1 MAKKHKKHEEHEN
14 HERWLVS
21 YADFIT
27 LLFAF
32 FVVMYSISSVN
43 EGKYRVLSDSLVAAF
58 RSSARSLSPIQQG
71 ELARSPVTALSEQLL
86 DRPVPNM
93 MSPMLIDVPA
103 TVLTEIVLPED
114 LMNQPEMGGGGG
126 VVEAM
131 ANAIERSL
139 SPLIDQNLVSI
150 RRNQFYLEIELNST
164 FLFPSGSALLSIDA
178 ETVLGLIAEMLVAQP
193 NRIHIEGYTD
203 NIPVKSNVFASNWE
217 LAAARASAVVR
228 LFAAKGVASDR
239 MAAISY
245 GENRPIAGNDSEA
258 GRARNRRVVVVVLNE
273 LSENTGLSEAAVYP
287 VMESLL
293 ERLPFWVE

>member
-58 RSSARSLSPIQQG
+58 RSSARSLAPVQPG

-86 DRPVPNM
+86 DRPIPNL
-93 MSPMLIDVPA
+93 MSPILIDVPA
-103 TVLTEIVLPED
+103 TVLTEIVQPEE
-114 LMNQPEMGGGGG
+114 LMNQPEMGGSGGI
-126 VVEAM
+126 VEAI
-131 ANAIERSL
+131 ASEVERSIA
-139 SPLIDQNLVSI
+139 PLIEQSLVEV
-150 RRNQFYLEIELNST
+150 RRNQFYLEIELKSA
-164 FLFPSGSALLSIDA
+164 FLFPLGSASLSIDA
-178 ETVLGLIAEMLVAQP
+178 ETILGLIAEVLATQP

-203 NIPVKSNVFASNWE
+203 NLPVVSNAYPSNWE
-217 LAAARASAVVR
+217 LAAARASSVVR
-228 LFAAKGVASDR
+228 LFASKGVAPDR

-245 GENRPIAGNDSEA
+245 GENKPAVENDSETN
-258 GRARNRRVVVVVLNE
+258 RARNRRVIVVVLNE
-273 LSENTGLSEAAVYP
+273 LSDDRDLSETATYS

-293 ERLPFWVE
+293 ERSPFWVD